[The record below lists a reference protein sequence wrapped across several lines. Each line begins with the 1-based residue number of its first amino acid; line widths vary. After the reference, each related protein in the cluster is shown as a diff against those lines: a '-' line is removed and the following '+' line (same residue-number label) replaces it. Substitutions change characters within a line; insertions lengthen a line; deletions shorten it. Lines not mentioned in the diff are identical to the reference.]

1 MNNKKYHTVG
11 TIPISNIRLLDKG
24 IIDTHYT
31 QIHDRSWY
39 IHFNTKQMLLQVF
52 KSIIPL
58 DMIKSQVNNALHCI
72 IKSLYIN
79 ILTCILK
86 YSGGFRV
93 LGKLDEL

>member
-1 MNNKKYHTVG
+1 MIAHILGLVHTLQYKV
-11 TIPISNIRLLDKG
+11 LLL
-24 IIDTHYT
+24 
-31 QIHDRSWY
+31 
-39 IHFNTKQMLLQVF
+39 KQMLLQVF

>member
-1 MNNKKYHTVG
+1 MIPQILGLVHTLQYKV
-11 TIPISNIRLLDKG
+11 LYL
-24 IIDTHYT
+24 
-31 QIHDRSWY
+31 
-39 IHFNTKQMLLQVF
+39 KQMLLQVV

-58 DMIKSQVNNALHCI
+58 DMVKSQVNNALHCI